1 MKLKKS
7 YLDNNIVNTNDERR
21 LFDKLFTL
29 WALNPIST
37 LFLCVITEYF
47 ELSFFLAVQLSKMKL
62 TFEDYEQ
69 LQNVVQL
76 LEDLQYVDMR
86 LKLLQ
91 PFKNILFVKTLYA
104 ISMLLQD
111 INAYNSLCNRLKCIK
126 IYLKLDEE
134 DEEGKRKVKVKDVIN
149 PKCKWDVVIG
159 EERERVEKYI
169 NILNERQKMKTNVNM
184 SFT

>member
-1 MKLKKS
+1 
-7 YLDNNIVNTNDERR
+7 
-21 LFDKLFTL
+21 
-29 WALNPIST
+29 
-37 LFLCVITEYF
+37 
-47 ELSFFLAVQLSKMKL
+47 MKL

-86 LKLLQ
+86 LKLL
-91 PFKNILFVKTLYA
+91 P
-104 ISMLLQD
+104 D
-111 INAYNSLCNRLKCIK
+111 INAYNSLCNRLRCIK

-134 DEEGKRKVKVKDVIN
+134 DEEENEGEECERKVKVRDVIN
-149 PKCKWDVVIG
+149 PKCKWDVVSG

-184 SFT
+184 AFT